1 MSTHHYDPAA
11 TVRSYLMVFGAL
23 MVFTALT
30 VAAAYIDMGAMNNVV
45 AMAIAITKAVM
56 VMLIFMHVR
65 ESSPLIWLTIASGV
79 LFFLIMVGITMIDMT
94 SRGLM
99 GILGK

>member
-1 MSTHHYDPAA
+1 MSVHHYDPKA
-11 TVRSYLMVFGAL
+11 TVRAYLMVFSAL

-30 VAAAYIDMGAMNNVV
+30 VGAAYVDMGAMNNVV
-45 AMAIAITKAVM
+45 ALAIAVAKALM

-65 ESSPLIWLTIASGV
+65 ESSPLIWLTVGAGV
-79 LFFLIMVGITMIDMT
+79 LFFVIMIGLTMVDMT